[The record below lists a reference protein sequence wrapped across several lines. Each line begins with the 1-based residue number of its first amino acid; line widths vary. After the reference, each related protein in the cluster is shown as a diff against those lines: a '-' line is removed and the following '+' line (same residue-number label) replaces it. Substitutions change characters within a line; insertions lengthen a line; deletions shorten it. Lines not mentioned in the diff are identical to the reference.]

1 MPSYKFQ
8 NEKDRYVKFEDHV
21 SLVSGSEVFSRPSF
35 LYVETAKSK
44 NASKEGAAAAG
55 AGMERTNEDQ
65 ILISFDKPSKLK

>member
-21 SLVSGSEVFSRPSF
+21 SLVSGSEIFSRASY

-44 NASKEGAAAAG
+44 NPTKETTAST
-55 AGMERTNEDQ
+55 GMEKTNEDQ
-65 ILISFDKPSKLK
+65 ILMSFDKPSKLK

>member
-21 SLVSGSEVFSRPSF
+21 TLVSGSEIFSRASY

-44 NASKEGAAAAG
+44 NTSKEANF
-55 AGMERTNEDQ
+55 GMMMDRANEDP
-65 ILISFDKPSKLK
+65 ILMSFDKSSKLK